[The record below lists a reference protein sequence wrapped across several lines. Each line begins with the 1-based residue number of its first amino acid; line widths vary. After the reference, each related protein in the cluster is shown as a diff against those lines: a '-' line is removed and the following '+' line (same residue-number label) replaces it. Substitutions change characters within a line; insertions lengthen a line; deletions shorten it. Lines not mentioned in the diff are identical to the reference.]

1 VELSKPNIKLISASA
16 GTGKTYTLIQE
27 ISRVLETTSPKK
39 VVAITFTRAATRD
52 IRSKVHEKFVNSGVK
67 DLDDLS
73 ISTIHGF
80 FTGILREQSLYFKH
94 STNFNILEDFDDK
107 SLFND
112 VATGL
117 LLTKVS
123 DPVFEQFFAEYDL
136 ENVVEMLQKLESG
149 YSTVRNK
156 LKTDIKELIEEE
168 RRAEYE
174 KFKKLFPEDFKEAV
188 AAPIINFKG
197 DEKDKVEL
205 LRRTVVPIVSR
216 LAPAKDL
223 HSFYNTVSI
232 LRSLPEKCSAGN
244 SGSAKFWD
252 ADELSKVKTALK
264 TLHELRKEVVE
275 TCRMGEEWVVQEA
288 AKNRKLFFE
297 LFLQV
302 HTAYVQKK
310 KELDVLS
317 YNDIELLTYD
327 LVTKHPKV
335 AEFYKE
341 KYDYIFVDEFQDT
354 NLMQKDVLFSIAKNL
369 FLVGDAKQSIY
380 RFRNADVR
388 VFIDTQKHCSKDELQ
403 ELKQNRRCLPNIIN
417 SVNHAFPQIFTD
429 DYLAF
434 EPFRDTEQ
442 GLVRFINAPS
452 DNEHHNSF
460 NHKLEAQICFD
471 IIDKGVTGGK
481 TYKDFAML
489 FRSSGHMVE
498 FERIFREK
506 GIPFVVYGGGSRND
520 LTESLKSLFTVIINP
535 YNDYAMLEV
544 LKQPNFYMSE
554 ETLYKLKGEKR
565 SIWESL
571 NDHPLKKFILDMRN
585 KKDKG
590 SFTEFVAE
598 VLKVSKF
605 ISSASLMFTGQE
617 EGAAEAILKAAYH
630 VESQGESIEYFVK
643 FISSIREEEVGK
655 EINAVKLMT
664 VHASKGLEF
673 NTVLLPCL
681 DVGPKPA
688 KQSIVI
694 SEDGDVAIKLG
705 DDESNKKF
713 NTVFYRDIKEREVNA
728 DVTESKR
735 VFYVAMTR
743 AKDELYLISDFSK
756 SKGLGGNRWVDWVGE
771 IFKEEIS
778 DYALTE
784 KDIVPNLRRKVVY
797 TLPMDIKEYA
807 APRLFRRWTVSQ
819 IKEALTKRVED
830 FENLGELGLG
840 SLVHSALEH
849 WHDKD
854 AEQDVAPV
862 KAIVDDFAASPIGK
876 QVLSADNF
884 LTEYSFAVKIDG
896 HIVSGRID
904 RINIYDDQVWIIDYK
919 TGIKQDELETYKA
932 QVACYLYFAENKFK
946 GKKVKGSV
954 IDVVECKE
962 YVVDANSRS
971 LVLGTL
977 SL

>member
-1 VELSKPNIKLISASA
+1 MELSKPKIKLISASA

-27 ISRVLETTSPKK
+27 ISRVLETTAPKK

-52 IRSKVHEKFVNSGVK
+52 IRGKVHEKFINSDIK

-73 ISTIHGF
+73 INTIHGF

-107 SLFND
+107 SLFTD
-112 VATGL
+112 IATRF

-123 DPVFEQFFAEYDL
+123 DPEFEKFFAEYDL
-136 ENVVEMLQKLESG
+136 ENVVEMLQKLESS
-149 YSTVRNK
+149 YSTIRNN

-168 RRAEYE
+168 RHAEYE
-174 KFKKLFPEDFKEAV
+174 KFKKLFPLDFKEAV
-188 AAPIINFKG
+188 AGPIVSFKG

-205 LRRTVVPIVSR
+205 IRQTVASIVAK
-216 LAPAKDL
+216 LAPATDL
-223 HSFYNTVSI
+223 HSFYNAVSI
-232 LRSLPEKCSAGN
+232 LRSMPKCSPGS
-244 SGSAKFWD
+244 SGSAKYWN
-252 ADELSKVKTALK
+252 AEELTKVKAALK
-264 TLHELRKEVVE
+264 ALNELRKEVTE
-275 TCRMGEEWVVQEA
+275 TYRMGEEWIVKEA
-288 AKNRKLFFE
+288 AKNRKIFFE

-302 HTAYVQKK
+302 HSAYAQKK

-388 VFIDTQKHCSKDELQ
+388 VFIDTQKQCAKDELQ
-403 ELKQNRRCLPNIIN
+403 ELKQNRRCLPNIIS
-417 SVNHAFPQIFTD
+417 SVNHAFPKIFTD

-434 EPFRDTEQ
+434 EPFRDQ
-442 GLVRFINAPS
+442 GKGLVRFINAPAEN
-452 DNEHHNSF
+452 DHHNSF

-471 IIDKGVTGGK
+471 IIDNGVNSGK
-481 TYKDFAML
+481 SYKDFAML

-506 GIPFVVYGGGSRND
+506 GIPFIVYGGGSRND
-520 LTESLKSLFTVIINP
+520 LTESLKSLFTVILDP
-535 YNDYAMLEV
+535 YNDYSMLEV
-544 LKQPNFYMSE
+544 LKQPNFYISDE
-554 ETLYKLKGEKR
+554 ELYKLKKEKP

-571 NDHPLKKFILDMRN
+571 GEHPVKKFLLDMRN
-585 KKDKG
+585 KKDRG

-598 VLKVSKF
+598 VLKASKF
-605 ISSASLMFTGQE
+605 IPSASLVFTGQE
-617 EGAAEAILKAAYH
+617 EGAAEAILKAAQH
-630 VESQGESIEYFVK
+630 VESQGAGIEYFLE
-643 FISSIREEEVGK
+643 FISSMKEEAVGK
-655 EINAVKLMT
+655 EIDAVKLMT

-694 SEDGDVAIKLG
+694 SEDGDVAVKLG
-705 DDESNKKF
+705 DDDSNKKF
-713 NTVFYRDIKEREVNA
+713 NTVLYHDIKEREVAA

-743 AKDELYLISDFSK
+743 AMDELYLISDFGK
-756 SKGLGGNRWVDWVGE
+756 AKGLSGNRWVDWIAE
-771 IFKEEIS
+771 IFKDEIS
-778 DYALTE
+778 NYEIET
-784 KDIVPNLRRKVVY
+784 KDIVPKLRRKVIRTV
-797 TLPMDIKEYA
+797 PVDIKE
-807 APRLFRRWTVSQ
+807 PEQRKFFKRWTVSQ
-819 IKEALTKRVED
+819 IKEALTKVEEYES
-830 FENLGELGLG
+830 FGEIGVG

-849 WHDKD
+849 WPDKD
-854 AEQDVAPV
+854 AVHDVSSV
-862 KAIVDDFAASPIGK
+862 KTIVDNFAASEIGNK
-876 QVLSADNF
+876 ILSTTNF
-884 LTEYSFAVKIDG
+884 LTEYSFAVKIEG
-896 HIVSGRID
+896 HIISGRID
-904 RINIYDDQVWIIDYK
+904 RINIYDDHVWIIDYK
-919 TGIKQDELETYKA
+919 TGLKQDELEAYKA
-932 QVACYLYFAENKFK
+932 QVACYLYFAEAKFK
-946 GKKVKGSV
+946 GKKVKGSLV
-954 IDVVECKE
+954 DVVECKE

-971 LVLGTL
+971 QVLGTL

>member
-1 VELSKPNIKLISASA
+1 MELSKPKIKLISASA

-27 ISRVLETTSPKK
+27 ISKVLEITAPKK

-52 IRSKVHEKFVNSGVK
+52 IRGKVHEKFVNSDIK

-73 ISTIHGF
+73 INTIHGF

-107 SLFND
+107 SLFSD
-112 VATGL
+112 IAKGL

-123 DPVFEQFFAEYDL
+123 DPVFEKFFAEYDL
-136 ENVVEMLQKLESG
+136 ENVVEMLQKLESS

-156 LKTDIKELIEEE
+156 LKTDIKDLIEEE
-168 RRAEYE
+168 RHAEYE
-174 KFKKLFPEDFKEAV
+174 KFKKLFPIDFKEAV
-188 AAPIINFKG
+188 AGPIVSFKG

-205 LRRTVVPIVSR
+205 IRQTVAPMVTKLVP
-216 LAPAKDL
+216 ATDL
-223 HSFYNTVSI
+223 HSFYNAVSI
-232 LRSLPEKCSAGN
+232 LRSIPKCSPGS
-244 SGSAKFWD
+244 SGSAKYWN
-252 ADELSKVKTALK
+252 AEELTKVKAALK
-264 TLHELRKEVVE
+264 ALNELRKEVTE
-275 TCRMGEEWVVQEA
+275 TYRMGEEWIAKEA
-288 AKNRKLFFE
+288 AKNRKIFFE

-302 HTAYVQKK
+302 HAAYVQKK

-354 NLMQKDVLFSIAKNL
+354 NLMQKDVLFSIANNL

-388 VFIDTQKHCSKDELQ
+388 VFIDTQKQCAKDELQ

-417 SVNHAFPQIFTD
+417 SVNNAFPKIFTD

-434 EPFRDTEQ
+434 EPFRDQ
-442 GLVRFINAPS
+442 GKGLVRFINAPAEN
-452 DNEHHNSF
+452 DHHNSF

-471 IIDKGVTGGK
+471 IIDKGVNSGK
-481 TYKDFAML
+481 SYKDFAML

-498 FERIFREK
+498 FERVFREK

-520 LTESLKSLFTVIINP
+520 LTESLKSLFTVILDP
-535 YNDYAMLEV
+535 YNDYSMLEV
-544 LKQPNFYMSE
+544 LKQPNFYMSDE
-554 ETLYKLKGEKR
+554 ELYKLKKEKN

-571 NDHPLKKFILDMRN
+571 DEHPVKRFILDMRN
-585 KKDKG
+585 KKDHG

-605 ISSASLMFTGQE
+605 IPSASLVFTGQE
-617 EGAAEAILKAAYH
+617 EGAAEAILKAAQH
-630 VESQGESIEYFVK
+630 VESQGAGIEYFLE
-643 FISSIREEEVGK
+643 FISSMKEEAVGK
-655 EINAVKLMT
+655 EIDAVKLMT

-681 DVGPKPA
+681 DVSPKPA

-694 SEDGDVAIKLG
+694 SEDGDVAVKLG
-705 DDESNKKF
+705 DDDSNKKF
-713 NTVFYRDIKEREVNA
+713 NTVLYHDIKEREVTA

-743 AKDELYLISDFSK
+743 AMDELYLISDFGK
-756 SKGLGGNRWVDWVGE
+756 AKGLGGNRWVDWVAE
-771 IFKEEIS
+771 IFKDEIS
-778 DYALTE
+778 NYEIET
-784 KDIVPNLRRKVVY
+784 KDIAPKLRRKVIRTVPVDVK
-797 TLPMDIKEYA
+797 TPEQRK
-807 APRLFRRWTVSQ
+807 LFKRWTVSQ
-819 IKEALTKRVED
+819 IKEALTKVEEYES
-830 FENLGELGLG
+830 FGEIGVG

-849 WHDKD
+849 WHDK
-854 AEQDVAPV
+854 ETVHDVSSV
-862 KAIVDDFAASPIGK
+862 KAIVDNFAASDIGSK
-876 QVLSADNF
+876 ILSAKDF

-896 HIVSGRID
+896 HIISGRID
-904 RINIYDDQVWIIDYK
+904 RINIYDDHVWIIDYK
-919 TGIKQDELETYKA
+919 TGLKQEELEAYKA
-932 QVACYLYFAENKFK
+932 QVACYLYFAEAKFK
-946 GKKVKGSV
+946 GKKVKGSLV
-954 IDVVECKE
+954 DVVECKE
-962 YVVDANSRS
+962 YVVDASSRNQ
-971 LVLGTL
+971 VLGTL